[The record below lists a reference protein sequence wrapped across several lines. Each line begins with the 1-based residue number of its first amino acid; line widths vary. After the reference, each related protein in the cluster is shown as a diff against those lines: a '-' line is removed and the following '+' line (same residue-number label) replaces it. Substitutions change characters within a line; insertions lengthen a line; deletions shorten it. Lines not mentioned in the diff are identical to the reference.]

1 MSADAAVVARH
12 VTKRFGA
19 TAAVDGLDLIVTRG
33 TVLGLVGR
41 NGAGK
46 TTTLSMLA
54 SLLRPTS
61 GELKILGRDPAR
73 DPRGIRAR
81 LGYLPDVTGGVPGVT
96 VTEDLAFHAA
106 ARGVPVDQVRRRT
119 DALLHALEL
128 ENRRE
133 SELTD
138 LSRGLAQRVGLA
150 RALVADP
157 ELLIL
162 DEPASGLDPDARIVL
177 RRMIVALRRRGTTIV
192 VSSHVLSDLE
202 RVCDEVA
209 IIDAG
214 RLMASGPPRNL
225 VADLGRRPRRMV
237 ARLATGAER
246 TFTVADDAA
255 AARLLRRLVSEE
267 SRPVVSFRPVED
279 DLESL
284 FVALTQGDG
293 TVDDEAAEDARDG

>member
-177 RRMIVALRRRGTTIV
+177 RRTIVALRRRGTTIV

-293 TVDDEAAEDARDG
+293 TVDDEAAEDVRDG

>member
-293 TVDDEAAEDARDG
+293 TVDDDAAEDVRDG

>member
-133 SELTD
+133 SQLTD

-293 TVDDEAAEDARDG
+293 TVDDEADEAARDG